1 MLDRLVDDFKNK
13 CYLCEQDK
21 LTSINIEHRIPHRD
35 DVNLKF
41 DWNNLFLACPHCN
54 NMKSDKYDNILNCT
68 VKTDEVEDRIKLKL
82 DSFPM
87 SEVEVV
93 ANRAD
98 ERTRQT
104 AELLHAI
111 YNGTTPMKTKEA
123 ESLTSKLDA
132 EIYQFQ
138 QQLRSYME
146 AKKHGD
152 EEEMQSLRRKIGY
165 SLQKTSPFTS
175 FKRWIIRE
183 NPKRN
188 AEFGNLFEVGE

>member
-1 MLDRLVDDFKNK
+1 MDDFKNK
-13 CYLCEQDK
+13 CYLCEQDE
-21 LTSINIEHRIPHRD
+21 LASINIEHRIPHCGD
-35 DVNLKF
+35 ADLKF

-54 NMKSDKYDNILNCT
+54 NIKLAKYGDILDCT
-68 VKTDEVEDRIKLKL
+68 CKTDEVEDSIKLKL

-93 ANRAD
+93 ANRMD
-98 ERTRQT
+98 DRTKQT
-104 AELLHAI
+104 AELLDAV

-123 ESLTSKLDA
+123 GNLTSKLDA

-138 QQLRSYME
+138 QQLRRYLE

-152 EEEMQSLRRKIGY
+152 EEEMRSLRRKIGY
-165 SLQKTSPFTS
+165 GLQKTSPFTS
-175 FKRWIIRE
+175 FKRWIIRD

-188 AEFGNLFEVGE
+188 IEFGDLFEVGD